1 MKNMPSF
8 LAGFFASLIII
19 AAAGY
24 FAFPHLLKA
33 GLADINTEVKALDN
47 RLQKAEAFI
56 KNEEEMRVASH
67 LSKDANVSQIV
78 QKINATVTRLAA
90 LEDAVSKKESYFK
103 IETAKAEESSKK
115 ASEKIMADMADLAK
129 SVETEG
135 KEIERLNQKIVL
147 ERNMMLV
154 RSRLLRARM
163 ELSLRNLDTAKKELD
178 LASDLFTS
186 AGIDKNPSWKEPVE
200 DIQASFRKAKGEIDL
215 NLPAAIQRIDLLWND
230 LDRLSKS

>member
-1 MKNMPSF
+1 MKNMSSF

-24 FAFPHLLKA
+24 FAFPHLFKA
-33 GLADINTEVKALDN
+33 GMADISTEVKALDN
-47 RLQKAEAFI
+47 RLQKVEAFI

-78 QKINATVTRLAA
+78 DKINATVTRLAA
-90 LEDAVSKKESYFK
+90 LEDAVSKKESSFTRG
-103 IETAKAEESSKK
+103 IAKAEESSRKV
-115 ASEKIMADMADLAK
+115 SEKIMADMADLAK
-129 SVETEG
+129 SIEKEG

-147 ERNMMLV
+147 ERNIMLV
-154 RSRLLRARM
+154 RSHLLRARM
-163 ELSLRNLDTAKKELD
+163 ELSLKNLDTAKKELD
-178 LASDLFTS
+178 LASDLFAS
-186 AGIDKNPSWKEPVE
+186 VGIDKDPSWKESIE

-215 NLPAAIQRIDLLWND
+215 NLPAAIQRIDLLWHD